1 MFARDN
7 IIEIVQAAL
16 ADVLGIYETDVTFDS
31 LLQDDL
37 GLEADDLEDV
47 AAQLQSA
54 FEIHIAADELFPD
67 DSYDQL
73 TVQSVVHAREQ
84 RIGNA

>member
-1 MFARDN
+1 M
-7 IIEIVQAAL
+7 
-16 ADVLGIYETDVTFDS
+16 LGIYETDVTVDS

-54 FEIHIAADELFPD
+54 FEIHIAPDELFPD
-67 DSYDQL
+67 DSYDEL
-73 TVQSVVHAREQ
+73 TVQSVVHVLEQ